1 MNTMELLNKIFQL
14 CIVPLLGV
22 LAAFLIQFINVK
34 KEELKKKTDNELAHK
49 YLDMLAGT
57 IETCVIATNQTYV
70 DSLKDQNAFDA
81 EAQKEAFN
89 ITYNAVSDILSAEAK
104 SYLASIVGDLQKYIT
119 EQIEAAVNINK
130 YTPVILDELVEVPEG

>member
-1 MNTMELLNKIFQL
+1 MNAIELLNKIFQL
-14 CIVPLLGV
+14 CIVPLLGI
-22 LAAFLIQFINVK
+22 LTAFLIQFINIK

-49 YLDMLAGT
+49 YLDMLAET
-57 IETCVIATNQTYV
+57 VETCVIATNQTYV
-70 DSLKDQNAFDA
+70 DSLKDKNAFDA

>member
-1 MNTMELLNKIFQL
+1 MDVMELLNKIFQL
-14 CIVPLLGV
+14 CIVPLLGI
-22 LAAFLIQFINVK
+22 LAAFLIQFINIK

-70 DSLKDQNAFDA
+70 DALKEQNAFDA

-104 SYLASIVGDLQKYIT
+104 NYLASIVGDLQKYIT
-119 EQIEAAVNINK
+119 EQIEAAVNVNK
-130 YTPVILDELVEVPEG
+130 YTPAIINDVLEIPEN

>member
-1 MNTMELLNKIFQL
+1 MNTIELLNKIFQL
-14 CIVPLLGV
+14 CIVPLLGI
-22 LAAFLIQFINVK
+22 LAAFLIQFINTK

-70 DSLKDQNAFDA
+70 DALKDQNAFDV

-89 ITYNAVSDILSAEAK
+89 ITYNAVSDILSSEAK
-104 SYLASIVGDLQKYIT
+104 AYLASVVGDLQKYIT

-130 YTPVILDELVEVPEG
+130 YTPVVLDDLIEVPEG

>member
-14 CIVPLLGV
+14 CIVPLLGI
-22 LAAFLIQFINVK
+22 LTAFLIQFINMK
-34 KEELKKKTDNELAHK
+34 KDELKKKTDNELAHK
-49 YLDMLAGT
+49 YLDMLAQT
-57 IETCVIATNQTYV
+57 VETCVIATNQTYV
-70 DSLKDQNAFDA
+70 DSLKDKNAFDA

-104 SYLASIVGDLQKYIT
+104 DYLANIVGDLQKYIT

-130 YTPVILDELVEVPEG
+130 YTPVILDDLVEVPEG